1 MEPLRQVLQGDIL
14 HIRRREAGMDQTI
27 QRNEDEPASPYGKA
41 VRIRRM
47 IKKGDRIKGF
57 RFDNDNSG
65 AVRWDEWMYDYI
77 GLEGTVTKIAEGPK
91 GTGQR
96 LQVRFQT
103 LKNSRVHDGI
113 QPLEIYPNFVTAMYP
128 LAECL
133 QLIREERL
141 KEIGL

>member
-1 MEPLRQVLQGDIL
+1 
-14 HIRRREAGMDQTI
+14 
-27 QRNEDEPASPYGKA
+27 
-41 VRIRRM
+41 M

-57 RFDNDNSG
+57 QFDKDNSARVG
-65 AVRWDEWMYDYI
+65 WEKAMLQYV
-77 GLEGTVTKIAEGPK
+77 GVEGTVIKIAEGPK

-128 LAECL
+128 RAECL